1 MSTGWRKRKNYIR
14 IALCKGDAIH
24 TGWCRKT
31 SIHQFMERAGG
42 KEMKLVRWRNGET
55 GWRRNSTRDR
65 VILERGAI
73 TGCDSGGGKIQ
84 RDTEK
89 EAQGGTRK

>member
-1 MSTGWRKRKNYIR
+1 
-14 IALCKGDAIH
+14 
-24 TGWCRKT
+24 
-31 SIHQFMERAGG
+31 
-42 KEMKLVRWRNGET
+42 MKLVRWRNGET